1 MIILSLQ
8 KKKKKK
14 KKKKTTNTNYND
26 PFLPFNLGWGAVTS
40 SMTRMIK

>member
-14 KKKKTTNTNYND
+14 KKKKTKTKYNY